1 MGNTDVTKHT
11 IQAFREQQ
19 QYGAGTKEILRA
31 SGLVRDFGFRLG
43 PIDLSVREGET
54 VAVIGPSGC
63 GKSSLL
69 RAMAGMDKPTHGTVT
84 FDGKVLGKLGEKKL
98 AQLRASR
105 FAFIFQDYMLLENL
119 TIGENVALPASIRGE
134 RMGDD
139 EILRA
144 LACVGLAD
152 KPLATPVT
160 NISGGQQQR
169 VAIARALAIGADV
182 LFADEPTG
190 NLDPKARDEVVETIH
205 ASMRAGLKA
214 ALIVTHDP
222 VVASSADRVVLMADG
237 RMVREYDD
245 GLSAPQIEDLLL
257 GVRDE

>member
-1 MGNTDVTKHT
+1 M
-11 IQAFREQQ
+11 RSE
-19 QYGAGTKEILRA
+19 
-31 SGLVRDFGFRLG
+31 GLVRDFGFKLG
-43 PIDLSVREGET
+43 PIDLTLREGET

-69 RAMAGMDKPTHGTVT
+69 RSMAGMDKPTS
-84 FDGKVLGKLGEKKL
+84 GKVIFDDKVLAKLGEKEL
-98 AQLRASR
+98 AQLRALR

-139 EILRA
+139 EMLRA
-144 LACVGLAD
+144 LACVGLAA
-152 KPLATPVT
+152 KPLGTPVT
-160 NISGGQQQR
+160 SLSGGQQQR

-190 NLDPKARDEVVETIH
+190 NLDPKARDEVIETIH

-222 VVASSADRVVLMADG
+222 VVASSADRVVLMTDG
-237 RMVREYDD
+237 RIVGEY
-245 GLSAPQIEDLLL
+245 GNELSSAQIEDLLL
-257 GVRDE
+257 GGRHE

>member
-1 MGNTDVTKHT
+1 MKNEDFTSYTT
-11 IQAFREQQ
+11 QTYPIQQ
-19 QYGAGTKEILRA
+19 QIITAKEVLRA
-31 SGLVRDFGFRLG
+31 EGLIRDFGFRLG
-43 PIDLSVREGET
+43 PIDLTVHEGET

-69 RAMAGMDKPTHGTVT
+69 RAMAGMDKPTRGTVT
-84 FDGKVLGKLGEKKL
+84 FDGKVLAKLGEKKL
-98 AQLRASR
+98 ARLRASR

-139 EILRA
+139 EMLRA
-144 LACVGLAD
+144 LACVGLSY
-152 KPLATPVT
+152 KPLDTPVT
-160 NISGGQQQR
+160 SLSGGQQQR

-190 NLDPKARDEVVETIH
+190 NLDPKARDEVIDTIH

-222 VVASSADRVVLMADG
+222 VVAASADRVVLMADG
-237 RMVREYDD
+237 RIVREY
-245 GLSAPQIEDLLL
+245 GNGISASQIEVLLL
-257 GVRDE
+257 GGRHE

>member
-1 MGNTDVTKHT
+1 MENENITSYAT
-11 IQAFREQQ
+11 QAYPIQQ
-19 QYGAGTKEILRA
+19 QTRIKEVLRA
-31 SGLVRDFGFRLG
+31 EGLVRDFGFKLG
-43 PIDLSVREGET
+43 PIDLTVREGET
-54 VAVIGPSGC
+54 VAIIGPSGC

-69 RAMAGMDKPTHGTVT
+69 RAMAGMDKPTRGTVT
-84 FDGKVLGKLGEKKL
+84 FDGKVLAKLGEKKL

-139 EILRA
+139 EMLRA

-152 KPLATPVT
+152 KPLNTPVT
-160 NISGGQQQR
+160 SLSGGQQQR

-190 NLDPKARDEVVETIH
+190 NLDPKARDEVIETIR
-205 ASMRAGLKA
+205 ASMQAGLKA

-237 RMVREYDD
+237 QIVREYGN
-245 GLSAPQIEDLLL
+245 GLSALQIEDLLL
-257 GVRDE
+257 GGRDE